1 MKASMVELYIK
12 IKVTDSRS
20 QSLKQVLK
28 WVSQYKFAARNVR
41 ATFGCQKGPK
51 TANN

>member
-1 MKASMVELYIK
+1 MVELYIK

-28 WVSQYKFAARNVR
+28 KVFQYKYAARNVR
-41 ATFGCQKGPK
+41 ATFECPEGPK
-51 TANN
+51 TAKY